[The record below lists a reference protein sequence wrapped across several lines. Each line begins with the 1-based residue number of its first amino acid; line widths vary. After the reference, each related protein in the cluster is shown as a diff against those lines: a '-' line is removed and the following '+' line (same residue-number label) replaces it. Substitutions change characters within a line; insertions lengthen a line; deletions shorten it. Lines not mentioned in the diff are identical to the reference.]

1 MEIFRWIKL
10 KKKLWYSWIIL
21 VVAIMKVMIFST
33 ILIKNLVYISTLH
46 QRLCNNYSLKL
57 WYLLTIFINLILD
70 LEVNINNLFI
80 IFYSVRI
87 LFIKKNIKT
96 NFNFIKDLKDDNI
109 VIRIRP
115 DSVTGEEKIEFS
127 LIDFGLCAYLNKE

>member
-1 MEIFRWIKL
+1 
-10 KKKLWYSWIIL
+10 
-21 VVAIMKVMIFST
+21 
-33 ILIKNLVYISTLH
+33 
-46 QRLCNNYSLKL
+46 
-57 WYLLTIFINLILD
+57 LILD